1 MAGLAISLVLAV
13 VLGFAAHR
21 ASVCTVRAVAEAM
34 HSKTAFMFA
43 SIGKSVLWIL
53 VFTLPVFW
61 LVPSTAASLA
71 GWQLNA
77 AAVAGGFL
85 FGLGAGLNGA
95 CAYSTMA
102 RLVDGEVAMIVAIVG
117 FAVGVGVF
125 VELIDFGWLQRPA
138 NVSPMI
144 ATVIDW
150 GGILSAILVVWAIYE
165 AIRLWR
171 TRPRGKDIGDLV
183 LSPKYRL
190 SSAALLIGLSGSA
203 IFLLFGSAGYTSTFE
218 LVIEGALGTRPWP
231 IAGRWFLLLA
241 VLFGML
247 LSTIQRGAFRADWR
261 PRAAWLRNLGGG
273 MLMGL
278 GAAMAPGGNDT
289 FVLYGVPNLSPNALP
304 AYAAMTL
311 GIVAALLIARSLFG
325 IVARVACKD
334 DVFVSDT
341 WTPEGT
347 RPTIEVSPAA
357 KSA

>member
-1 MAGLAISLVLAV
+1 
-13 VLGFAAHR
+13 
-21 ASVCTVRAVAEAM
+21 M

-53 VFTLPVFW
+53 VITLPVFW
-61 LVPSTAASLA
+61 LFPSTAANLA

-102 RLVDGEVAMIVAIVG
+102 RLVDGETAMLVAIVG

-125 VELIDFGWLQRPA
+125 VELLDFGWLQRPA
-138 NVSPMI
+138 NVAPMI
-144 ATVIDW
+144 AAISSW
-150 GGILSAILVVWAIYE
+150 GGVLSALLIAWAIYE

-171 TRPRGKDIGDLV
+171 TRPHGKDLGDLA

-190 SSAALLIGLSGSA
+190 SSAALLIGLTGSA

-218 LVIEGALGTRPWP
+218 LVVEGAFGTKPWP
-231 IAGRWFLLLA
+231 AAGRWLLLLA

-247 LSTIQRGAFRADWR
+247 MSTVQRRAFRPDFR
-261 PRAAWLRNLGGG
+261 PKAAWLRNFAGG

-304 AYAAMTL
+304 AYAAMSL
-311 GIVAALLIARSLFG
+311 GIVAALLIARALFG

-347 RPTIEVSPAA
+347 GAA
-357 KSA
+357 AGAAVPPVRA

>member
-34 HSKTAFMFA
+34 HAKTAFMFA

-53 VFTLPVFW
+53 VFTLPIFW
-61 LVPSTAASLA
+61 LVPSTAAGLA

-77 AAVAGGFL
+77 AAVLGGFL

-102 RLVDGEVAMIVAIVG
+102 RLVDGEAAMLVAIAG

-125 VELIDFGWLQRPA
+125 VELLDFGWLERPA
-138 NVSPMI
+138 NVAPMI
-144 ATVIDW
+144 GAVIEW
-150 GGILSAILVVWAIYE
+150 GAVLSVILIVWAIYE

-171 TRPRGKDIGDLV
+171 TRSRDKDLGALA
-183 LSPKYRL
+183 LAPKYRL
-190 SSAALLIGLSGSA
+190 SSAALLFGLTGSA
-203 IFLLFGSAGYTSTFE
+203 IFFLFGPAGYTTTFE
-218 LVIEGALGTRPWP
+218 LVIEGAFGTRPWP
-231 IAGRWFLLLA
+231 AAGRWLLLIA
-241 VLFGML
+241 VLFGMF
-247 LSTIQRGAFRADWR
+247 LSTLQRRAFHPDWR
-261 PRAAWLRNLGGG
+261 PKAAWLRNLGGG
-273 MLMGL
+273 LLMGL
-278 GAAMAPGGNDT
+278 GVAMAPGGNDT

-311 GIVAALLIARSLFG
+311 GIVAALLLARALFG
-325 IVARVACKD
+325 IVARVSCKD

-347 RPTIEVSPAA
+347 GAAPAPA
-357 KSA
+357 PLKA